1 MLLDLKDIDLSNNE
15 EKIINN
21 FNLEIEGGNLYPL
34 VYSREEKEL
43 SYIFRYLLK
52 LRGDY
57 KGLDL
62 KDIAFFPDKGGYYP
76 DLTGIEHFDIFEK
89 IYTEF
94 SRDKAR
100 ELVYEFKIPLERKL
114 KELPDFQRR
123 IIVISAIL
131 ATKQK
136 ILFLEEPLTNLPGSE
151 ASLLQ
156 YIFAE
161 ELKDDR
167 TILLTLSKD
176 KIERYNFNEYYL
188 LNKNGVKLRDKK
200 EKSTNKKDNDEEKI
214 KKIPVWDEEKAFL
227 VDHQDI
233 KWISTYKGKSTL
245 HTADNEYNVNLL
257 LRELEERL
265 DFPPFFRCHRSY
277 IINLNYI
284 EEVVT
289 WFNGTYNLKIA
300 EEEIPVSRSNV
311 KELEEILGI

>member
-1 MLLDLKDIDLSNNE
+1 
-15 EKIINN
+15 
-21 FNLEIEGGNLYPL
+21 GGNLYPL
-34 VYSREEKEL
+34 VYPREEKEL
-43 SYIFRYLLK
+43 GYIFRYLLN
-52 LRGDY
+52 LRGDF
-57 KGLDL
+57 KSKELDL
-62 KDIAFFPDKGGYYP
+62 NKTAFLPDKGGYYP
-76 DLTGIEHFDIFEK
+76 NFTGIEQFDIFEK
-89 IYTEF
+89 LYNDF
-94 SRDKAR
+94 SREKAR

-123 IIVISAIL
+123 IISIAAIL

-136 ILFLEEPLTNLPGSE
+136 LLFLEEPLTNLPGSE

-156 YIFAE
+156 YIFEE
-161 ELKDDR
+161 ELKDDKA
-167 TILLTLSKD
+167 ILLTLSRD
-176 KIERYNFNEYYL
+176 KIERYNFNKYYFL
-188 LNKNGVKLRDKK
+188 KK
-200 EKSTNKKDNDEEKI
+200 EGIELKDTKKEIEEKKDIEEKI

-227 VDHQDI
+227 VDHKDI

-245 HTADNEYNVNLL
+245 HTGDNEYNVNLL

-300 EEEIPVSRSNV
+300 DEEIPVSRSNV